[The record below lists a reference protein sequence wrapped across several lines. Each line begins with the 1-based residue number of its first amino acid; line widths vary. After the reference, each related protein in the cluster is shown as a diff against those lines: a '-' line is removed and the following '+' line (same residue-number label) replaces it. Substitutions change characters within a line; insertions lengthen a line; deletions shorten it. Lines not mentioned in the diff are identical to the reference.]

1 MEELNKHYSI
11 NHQRTPRNLDE
22 FKQMKQ
28 KHLMTTITTSNIH
41 ATYALRSRKKKWTFR
56 RSKREQKRKSR
67 CTEEGVKEK
76 KKMLAAKRYLFDAEL
91 TIESAKFNVLLMFI
105 LLN

>member
-41 ATYALRSRKKKWTFR
+41 ATYALRSRKKSGHSEEANVSKKGR
-56 RSKREQKRKSR
+56 AGARKRE
-67 CTEEGVKEK
+67 
-76 KKMLAAKRYLFDAEL
+76 
-91 TIESAKFNVLLMFI
+91 
-105 LLN
+105 